1 MLRIFIHPQIRVDDA
16 LIVLNFRRDA
26 RRDLLAEVN
35 DVNPVGDVHDEV
47 HVVLDEEDGQAEF
60 VAHAADE
67 VGQPR
72 VMAAVLADIVV
83 IKKKRGN
90 DRAVAAASQVRAG
103 GHADHQRDG
112 SRGQFVHKY
121 PPN

>member
-1 MLRIFIHPQIRVDDA
+1 MPDHAEERGKIFALQPQPQIFAEDDRAELDRDERLEHVDQNDA
-16 LIVLNFRRDA
+16 DGK
-26 RRDLLAEVN
+26 LAAVH
-35 DVNPVGDVHDEV
+35 PV
-47 HVVLDEEDGQAEF
+47 
-60 VAHAADE
+60 E

-83 IKKKRGN
+83 IKQKRGN